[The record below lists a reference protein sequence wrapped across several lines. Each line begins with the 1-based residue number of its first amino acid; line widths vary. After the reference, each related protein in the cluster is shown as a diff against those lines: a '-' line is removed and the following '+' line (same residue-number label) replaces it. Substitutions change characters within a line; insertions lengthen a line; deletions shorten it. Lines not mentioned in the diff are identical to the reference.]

1 MSAKNLDQHSR
12 WRSKT
17 VAFRVTN
24 EENDLIDRFA
34 ALSGMTKQDYIIH
47 RLTCQDVVVQGN
59 PRVHKALKQQM
70 DLLLQELRQ
79 LTGTGEIPQELV
91 SVLDY
96 LFRMHPH
103 PSAVISCAK

>member
-1 MSAKNLDQHSR
+1 M
-12 WRSKT
+12 
-17 VAFRVTN
+17 AFRVTE
-24 EENDLIDRFA
+24 EENNLIDRFA
-34 ALSGMTKQDYIIH
+34 AMSGMTKQDYIIH

-70 DLLLQELRQ
+70 DLLLLELRQ

-96 LFRMHPH
+96 LFRIYDGMKSMECTALPQ
-103 PSAVISCAK
+103 AKLSGRCHDHE